1 MYVIMVYDV
10 NQARLSKVLQIGRRY
25 LVWVQN
31 SVLEGELSWAQLEK
45 LKSEL
50 SQAIKPEEDSILLYV
65 LRGERW
71 LERQRLGKSK
81 GEPKWVV

>member
-10 NQARLSKVLQIGRRY
+10 SEARLGKVLKIGRRY

-45 LKSEL
+45 MKSEL
-50 SQAIKPEEDSILLYV
+50 AQAIKPEEDSILLYV
-65 LRGERW
+65 LRSERW
-71 LERQRLGKSK
+71 MERQRLGRSK

>member
-1 MYVIMVYDV
+1 MVYDV
-10 NQARLSKVLQIGRRY
+10 NQARLAKVLKIGRRY

-31 SVLEGELSWAQLEK
+31 AVLEGEVTWAQLEK
-45 LKSEL
+45 LKSEV

-65 LRGERW
+65 LRDEKW
-71 LERQRLGKSK
+71 MERQRLGKSK

>member
-10 NQARLSKVLQIGRRY
+10 NQTRLGKVLKIGRRY
-25 LVWVQN
+25 LVWIQN

-50 SQAIKPEEDSILLYV
+50 SKAINPEEDSVLLYV
-65 LRGERW
+65 LKDEKW
-71 LERQRLGKSK
+71 MERQRLGKSK